1 MTGKKTFLLIGLL
14 LDYTVDTLNFKKSD
28 CIIMVAQEPEL
39 TLFSYHELFSGS
51 WSDWK
56 PDISTQERKLYSG
69 IDPPKKEKKE
79 DK

>member
-1 MTGKKTFLLIGLL
+1 
-14 LDYTVDTLNFKKSD
+14 
-28 CIIMVAQEPEL
+28 MVAQEPEL
-39 TLFSYHELFSGS
+39 TLFIYHELFSGS